1 MSGEQHIKHKKI
13 STAGWV
19 AITLLLS
26 LFSFSGFAV
35 HPSQQKQIEKTE
47 LAIAIRR
54 SVKTPYPFQYPIVA
68 SHENRFWFQL
78 ESNQLNCS
86 VLHYSLT
93 VRTSL
98 IDALSEVLS
107 FKKSTSFLP
116 SIHNPSPSDED
127 YFNSL
132 RG

>member
-47 LAIAIRR
+47 LVVTIKR
-54 SVKTPYPFQYPIVA
+54 SVRTTHSFQYPTVA
-68 SHENRFWFQL
+68 SQENSFWFQL
-78 ESNQLNCS
+78 DSYQLNLS

-116 SIHNPSPSDED
+116 SVHNPRPSDED